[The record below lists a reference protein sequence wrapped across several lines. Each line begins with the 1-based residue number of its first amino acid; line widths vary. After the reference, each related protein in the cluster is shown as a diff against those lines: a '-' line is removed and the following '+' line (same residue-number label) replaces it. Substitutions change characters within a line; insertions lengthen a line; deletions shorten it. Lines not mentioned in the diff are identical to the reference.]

1 MVPPELL
8 KRREK
13 GGQVAARGAAMVAE
27 VATAARADTAW
38 PEPWKKL
45 AEMLPR
51 RPSCAHLR

>member
-1 MVPPELL
+1 MEGAGEAC
-8 KRREK
+8 KRSKRSS
-13 GGQVAARGAAMVAE
+13 GDAQLSGRISHQGS
-27 VATAARADTAW
+27 TAC